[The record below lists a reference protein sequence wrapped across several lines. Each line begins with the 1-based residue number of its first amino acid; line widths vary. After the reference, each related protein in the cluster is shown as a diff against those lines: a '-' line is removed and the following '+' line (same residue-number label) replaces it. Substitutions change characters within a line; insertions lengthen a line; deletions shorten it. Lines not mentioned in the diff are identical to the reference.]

1 MTIAIYARD
10 ILREPE
16 LTIKSSD
23 VERFCAVVGNQS
35 EAYRGARAIEMRAPM
50 DFAIVAGWQVREKL
64 FMHMKIC

>member
-23 VERFCAVVGNQS
+23 VERFCAVVINQI
-35 EAYRGARAIEMRAPM
+35 EAYCGARAIEMRAPM
-50 DFAIVAGWQVREKL
+50 DFAIVAGWQVCENFL
-64 FMHMKIC
+64 MHMKTC